1 MDSLPLSGVRVVE
14 MSHMVM
20 GPTCGMVLSSLGAE
34 VIKVEPFEG
43 DRTRTLGGM
52 GISFF
57 PLFNRGKKSVSL
69 DLKSPEGREAM
80 DRLLATADVFIENFR
95 DDTIAR
101 LGLDAATL
109 AKKHPRLIVGAHKG
123 FLSGPYEHRPA
134 LDEVVQMMAGLAYM
148 TGSRERP
155 LRVGSSINDIMGGMF
170 GAIGVLAALLQRKE
184 TGEGE
189 EIRVGLFENCLFS
202 VAQHMV
208 QFQQTGVPAPPMSQR
223 VHAWPVYDI
232 FDTADGKRLF
242 VAATTHG
249 HWKALCEAFDLK
261 ELLADPRLTTTTERI
276 EARDR
281 VLPLI
286 AERFAR
292 VPMAE
297 LEAKLEGLE
306 LPFARINAPE
316 ELFDDPHAA
325 GGLIDLIDVDGRRH
339 RTPSLPLEI
348 DGVRPSPG
356 LAAPQ
361 LGEHTEALLRELG
374 YSDAEIA
381 ARVRPALRA
390 AE

>member
-20 GPTCGMVLSSLGAE
+20 GPTCGMVLSALGAE

-95 DDTIAR
+95 DDTITR
-101 LGLDAATL
+101 LGLDAASL
-109 AKKHPRLIVGAHKG
+109 AKKFPKLIVGAHKG

-148 TGSRERP
+148 TGSREKP
-155 LRVGSSINDIMGGMF
+155 QRVGSSINDIMGGMF
-170 GAIGVLAALLQRKE
+170 GAIGVLAALLQRNK

-208 QFQQTGVPAPPMSQR
+208 QFQQTGVAAPPMSQR

-249 HWKALCEAFDLK
+249 HWKALCEAFDLTD
-261 ELLADPRLTTTTERI
+261 LLAHPRLTTTTERI
-276 EARDR
+276 DARDW
-281 VLPLI
+281 VLPMI
-286 AERFAR
+286 AQRLAR
-292 VPMAE
+292 HPMAE
-297 LEAKLEGLE
+297 LEAKLEALD

-348 DGVRPSPG
+348 DGARPNPG
-356 LAAPQ
+356 LNAPQ

-374 YSDAEIA
+374 YADAEIA